1 MNKQTVTQIRIPKDL
16 DDQVNRVC
24 EEYGMSKNSAMLM
37 LMKLGFKILNAD
49 VKITLHP
56 EECLKQ

>member
-1 MNKQTVTQIRIPKDL
+1 MKAQTVTQIRIPKDF
-16 DDQVNRVC
+16 DEEINRVC

-49 VKITLHP
+49 VSVNLYQDH
-56 EECLKQ
+56 